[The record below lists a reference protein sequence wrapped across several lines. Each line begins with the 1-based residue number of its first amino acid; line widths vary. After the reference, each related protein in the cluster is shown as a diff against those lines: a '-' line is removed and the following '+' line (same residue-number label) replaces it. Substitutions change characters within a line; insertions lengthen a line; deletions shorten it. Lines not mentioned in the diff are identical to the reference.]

1 MSASGLDSFLGEHP
15 KIVEIRQ
22 QIARLIGRQTD
33 VGRRLPPILIE
44 GETGTGKGL
53 LAAAIHRSG
62 PRSHAPFVDVNCAA
76 IPETLLESELFG
88 YERGAFTG
96 AQQAKAGLLQTA
108 HRGTIFL
115 DEIALMPEALQAK
128 LLKAIEERT
137 VRRLGST
144 RSEPVDVWIIAA
156 ANADLRALIQ
166 AGRFREDLYQ
176 RLAVMTVRL
185 PPLRERSEDVLSLAE
200 HFLRAACADY
210 GIPSKHLG
218 DDAGT
223 VLKAYSW
230 PGNVRELANVMERA
244 ALLSD
249 ASAITA
255 DALHDLHLRTG
266 RVSAPAAAPSASMD
280 EQVAALERSH
290 LEEA

>member
-1 MSASGLDSFLGEHP
+1 MTTLDSLLGEHP
-15 KIVEIRQ
+15 GIVSIRTHLE
-22 QIARLIGRQTD
+22 RLFHHQTEAA
-33 VGRRLPPILIE
+33 RRLPPILIE

-53 LAAAIHRSG
+53 LAAAIHQAG
-62 PRSHAPFVDVNCAA
+62 PRSRAPFVDVNCAA
-76 IPETLLESELFG
+76 IPESLLESELFG
-88 YERGAFTG
+88 FERGAFTG
-96 AQQAKAGLLQTA
+96 AQQAKPGLLQAA
-108 HRGTIFL
+108 HHGTIFL

-128 LLKAIEERT
+128 LLKAIEERS

-144 RSEPVDVWIIAA
+144 RIEPVDVWIIAA
-156 ANADLRALIQ
+156 ANADLRAAIQ

-185 PPLRERSEDVLSLAE
+185 PPLRERTDDVLTLAE

-210 GIPSKHLG
+210 GIPFKRLSN
-218 DDAGT
+218 DAGK

-249 ASAITA
+249 AATIIA
-255 DALHDLHLRTG
+255 DALQDLHLRGG
-266 RVSAPAAAPSASMD
+266 RVATPATAESASID